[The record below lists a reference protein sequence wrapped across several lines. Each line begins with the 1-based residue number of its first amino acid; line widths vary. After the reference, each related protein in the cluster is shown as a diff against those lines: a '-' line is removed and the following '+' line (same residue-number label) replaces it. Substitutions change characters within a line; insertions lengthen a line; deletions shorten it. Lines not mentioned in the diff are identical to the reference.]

1 MLKKKSYYMI
11 LLLAGIVLVAVALIL
26 RMYPNIPKSVGGVC
40 IGVGAG
46 LFGMSISNLYMK
58 RLEEKEP
65 EIMKKQE
72 IEYSDERNTAIRNR
86 AKAKAG
92 DIIQWF
98 IMGIA
103 YVTILINAS
112 MWVTL
117 VVVGVFLLKYILEAY
132 FMNKYQKEM

>member
-1 MLKKKSYYMI
+1 MTKRKYFYI
-11 LLLAGIVLVAVALIL
+11 ITLLIGVLLIGTALCL
-26 RMYPNIPKSVGGVC
+26 RLYPNIPKSVGGVC

-65 EIMKKQE
+65 EIMKKKE

-92 DIIQWF
+92 DITQWF

-103 YVTILINAS
+103 YVTILINTS

-117 VVVGVFLLKYILEAY
+117 VVVGVFLLKNILEIY

>member
-1 MLKKKSYYMI
+1 
-11 LLLAGIVLVAVALIL
+11 
-26 RMYPNIPKSVGGVC
+26 MYPNIPKSVGGVC
-40 IGVGAG
+40 IGVGGG
-46 LFGMSISNLYMK
+46 LLGMSISYLYMK

-65 EIMKKQE
+65 QLTKQKE
-72 IEYSDERNTAIRNR
+72 IEFADERNTTIRNR

-117 VVVGVFLLKYILEAY
+117 IVVASSY
-132 FMNKYQKEM
+132 